1 MVKAFLFT
9 LIVLLLLAG
18 SVHWFQCTHYLSEPS
33 YPGRIKINCPRKVWS
48 LLPRALAG
56 VEGVAAAS
64 GRKGGFPHLWLS
76 GVCILSH
83 HECFLFAD
91 DTIGAARHAGKV
103 SHTNTIQTK
112 SSLFIGE
119 NPFLKNSLL

>member
-1 MVKAFLFT
+1 MVST
-9 LIVLLLLAG
+9 SPSCGWGGGGG
-18 SVHWFQCTHYLSEPS
+18 SCFWEE
-33 YPGRIKINCPRKVWS
+33 GR
-48 LLPRALAG
+48 LPCR
-56 VEGVAAAS
+56 
-64 GRKGGFPHLWLS
+64 WLS
-76 GVCILSH
+76 GACILSH

-103 SHTNTIQTK
+103 SHTTTIQTK